1 MPKSKVF
8 YKLEW
13 IKVRTTWKWI
23 LTIFRYKNECYKQ
36 LEWKKYMKD
45 RFTWLVFMFPFCFWY
60 LIVWKVHFLQFF
72 ADLSK
77 NLSLLKKLTWMHVKG
92 LVMLFK
98 KMVFFIMLWLTVSDF
113 LLRSRQNSKKVKK
126 ETWKP
131 CKLHHFFHVPFQL

>member
-1 MPKSKVF
+1 
-8 YKLEW
+8 
-13 IKVRTTWKWI
+13 
-23 LTIFRYKNECYKQ
+23 
-36 LEWKKYMKD
+36 MKD
-45 RFTWLVFMFPFCFWY
+45 RVTWLVFMFPFCLCY

-126 ETWKP
+126 ETLKP
-131 CKLHHFFHVPFQL
+131 CKLHHFFMYLFSCNCLHHSSDMKSLEVENQELQTYFIESSVYSKVTFLK

>member
-45 RFTWLVFMFPFCFWY
+45 RVTWLVFMFPFCFWY

-98 KMVFFIMLWLTVSDF
+98 KMVFFYYAMTYCFGFFAEVKTKF
-113 LLRSRQNSKKVKK
+113 QKRQEGNM
-126 ETWKP
+126 ETMQITP
-131 CKLHHFFHVPFQL
+131 FFHVPFQL